1 MVWKAQLGN
10 GLRSVVYLTQLIK
23 YAFKHSVIHL
33 FFLQEFSP
41 PQKRSSKVNVVTDT
55 WLAVIEM
62 ARLHNHVTSCL
73 FIFLFLEEMAIDV
86 KQ

>member
-33 FFLQEFSP
+33 FFLKEFSP

-62 ARLHNHVTSCL
+62 ARLHNHVTRAVCL
-73 FIFLFLEEMAIDV
+73 FFYF
-86 KQ
+86 